1 MAYTQQFLARVAAAE
16 TESELRDLLNYA
28 ETGELAAAIVLRGK
42 EIEAERDN
50 DPEIEGSRAWHEVNG
65 QFGVGA

>member
-1 MAYTQQFLARVAAAE
+1 MTSQQFLAAVANAE
-16 TESELRDLLNYA
+16 TESELRHLLNYA
-28 ETGELAAAIVLRGK
+28 ETGEEAAAVVLRGQ

-50 DPEIEGSRAWHEVNG
+50 DPEIEGSRAWLEDNG